1 MPKLLVRLVLAA
13 LLLAA
18 CGGGQRLTSS
28 PEPPPIA
35 AVTATT
41 APPARA
47 TATSPPTPS
56 STPPPTPT
64 PTPTSSSEPVPF
76 TTEDGVEIAATPRAA
91 SRSDT
96 PTPPPAPGAGTGGD
110 DAFPAL
116 GDTQVRPA
124 DDMVMVYVPGGTF
137 PMGSAEDDPE
147 SVPDELP
154 QHLVTLDGFWID
166 QTEVANAQFVG
177 FLNEHGN
184 RDEQGVKMIVLDE
197 GYAQISQEDD
207 QFVTSEAALDRPV
220 VMVTWHGAVAYCEWA
235 GGRLPTE
242 AEWEYAARG
251 PEGNLYP
258 WGNSPP
264 TCDLANYG
272 TCIGVPVQVGSR
284 PAGASWCGA
293 LEMAGNV
300 WEWVTDWFE
309 PYSDLAQENPT
320 GPASGDVP
328 VLRGGGWHA
337 PRWEIRAA
345 YRQHE
350 TRTIGFN
357 G

>member
-18 CGGGQRLTSS
+18 CGGGQTPTPA

-35 AVTATT
+35 AATATT

-47 TATSPPTPS
+47 TPT
-56 STPPPTPT
+56 STPPPPPT
-64 PTPTSSSEPVPF
+64 P
-76 TTEDGVEIAATPRAA
+76 A
-91 SRSDT
+91 
-96 PTPPPAPGAGTGGD
+96 

-116 GDTQVRPA
+116 GDTWVRPA
-124 DDMVMVYVPGGTF
+124 DGMLMVYVPGGTF
-137 PMGSAEDDPE
+137 PMGSAGDDPDA
-147 SVPDELP
+147 VADELP
-154 QHLVTLDGFWID
+154 QHMVTLDGFWTD
-166 QTEVANAQFVG
+166 QTEVTNAQFVP
-177 FLNEHGN
+177 FLNGHGN
-184 RDEQGVKMIVLDE
+184 RGVQGVKMIALDE
-197 GYAQISQEDD
+197 GYTQISQVGD
-207 QFVTSEAALDRPV
+207 QFVTTEAALDRPV
-220 VMVTWHGAVAYCEWA
+220 VMVTWHGAATYCEWA

-258 WGNSPP
+258 WGNAPP
-264 TCDLANYG
+264 TCDLANYAD
-272 TCIGVPVQVGSR
+272 CARVLVQAGSR

-293 LEMAGNV
+293 LDMAGNV
-300 WEWVTDWFE
+300 WEWVADRFG
-309 PYSDLAQENPT
+309 PYSDLPQENPA
-320 GPASGDVP
+320 GPDSGDVP
-328 VLRGGGWHA
+328 VLRGGGWHS

-350 TRTIGFN
+350 VPVIGVN